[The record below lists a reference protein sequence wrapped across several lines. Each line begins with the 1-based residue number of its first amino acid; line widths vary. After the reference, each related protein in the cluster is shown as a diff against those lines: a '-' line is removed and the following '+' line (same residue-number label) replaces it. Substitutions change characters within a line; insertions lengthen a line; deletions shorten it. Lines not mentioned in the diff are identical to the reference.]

1 MTKPASTFAILL
13 LALAACA
20 CDKKETASSTAST
33 GEPATAAAT
42 PEAAAKKYFAMKCEV
57 CHGKT
62 GAGDGAGA
70 AALNPKPANFAD
82 AAWQGGV
89 TDEHI
94 AKVIVEGGAA
104 AGKSATMP
112 PNPDL
117 KGKDDQVKELVKLI
131 RGFKK

>member
-1 MTKPASTFAILL
+1 MTKPASICAILL
-13 LALAACA
+13 LALAASA
-20 CDKKETASSTAST
+20 CGKKETASSTAST
-33 GEPATAAAT
+33 GEPATAAS

-70 AALNPKPANFAD
+70 AALDPKPRNFSD
-82 AAWQGGV
+82 AAWQGEV

-104 AGKSATMP
+104 AGKSAAMP